1 MDNQFPIFT
10 TPNECQ
16 DCYKCVRHC
25 SCKAIRIVN
34 ARAAVIPELCVC
46 CGECVKVCP
55 AHAKKIRSDLSRA
68 KFMLANGARLY
79 ASVAPSFIGYFPGV
93 TIEMLSGAL
102 AKLGFAGCSETALG
116 AELVSARSAEFLRT
130 APDGIYISSA
140 CPAVVEFIGKYH
152 RNFVDRITPVVS
164 PVQAH
169 SRLIHQEFGP
179 DAKVLFFGPCAAK
192 KLEADSAPDDL
203 ALALTFPVLESWL
216 READIQLKPELTAPV
231 VPRRA
236 EEGRVYA
243 LEGGMNDTLRDTS
256 GSVRYIAVSGLD
268 DLSRVLDKVD
278 PGNAPGGGKLFIE
291 ALACSGGCVNGPAMR
306 PGSADAATIMRTFS
320 TGVNRTSIGRPV
332 TVDIARR
339 FSGQNIPSG
348 EVSPEELLRSL
359 AAVGKFSAAD
369 ELNCGGCGY
378 NTCREFAAAMSQ
390 GKAEPSMCLSY
401 LRRISQKTSTA
412 LIRYIPVGV
421 VIADNK
427 LQIVE
432 CNRHFAELCGEDSL
446 VAYDAG
452 GNLAGAF
459 LASMVEFTDLFE
471 SVLSNG
477 GELERFNQVYGKK
490 ILNISV
496 FSITPGQTVGAVV
509 QDVTRSELK
518 REQVAEKAREVIR
531 ENVLTVQK
539 IARDLGE
546 HMAKTEVLLDEVAGI
561 YSEHQHSDGS
571 GE

>member
-1 MDNQFPIFT
+1 
-10 TPNECQ
+10 
-16 DCYKCVRHC
+16 
-25 SCKAIRIVN
+25 
-34 ARAAVIPELCVC
+34 
-46 CGECVKVCP
+46 
-55 AHAKKIRSDLSRA
+55 
-68 KFMLANGARLY
+68 
-79 ASVAPSFIGYFPGV
+79 
-93 TIEMLSGAL
+93 
-102 AKLGFAGCSETALG
+102 
-116 AELVSARSAEFLRT
+116 
-130 APDGIYISSA
+130 
-140 CPAVVEFIGKYH
+140 
-152 RNFVDRITPVVS
+152 
-164 PVQAH
+164 
-169 SRLIHQEFGP
+169 
-179 DAKVLFFGPCAAK
+179 
-192 KLEADSAPDDL
+192 
-203 ALALTFPVLESWL
+203 
-216 READIQLKPELTAPV
+216 
-231 VPRRA
+231 
-236 EEGRVYA
+236 
-243 LEGGMNDTLRDTS
+243 
-256 GSVRYIAVSGLD
+256 
-268 DLSRVLDKVD
+268 
-278 PGNAPGGGKLFIE
+278 
-291 ALACSGGCVNGPAMR
+291 
-306 PGSADAATIMRTFS
+306 
-320 TGVNRTSIGRPV
+320 
-332 TVDIARR
+332 
-339 FSGQNIPSG
+339 
-348 EVSPEELLRSL
+348 
-359 AAVGKFSAAD
+359 
-369 ELNCGGCGY
+369 
-378 NTCREFAAAMSQ
+378 
-390 GKAEPSMCLSY
+390 MCLSY